1 MELNTYQQEAFNYQR
16 PNIETF
22 GKKNIFWSVFFLL
35 WIIVGGYALYL
46 QIAKGHIVTG
56 MRDNVVW
63 GLFIVN
69 FIFFIGLSYAGAII
83 GGVLHLL
90 KVPWGKPIV
99 RLAQMMTLISV
110 IVGPIFI
117 LLCVGRFDRLHHLFI
132 YPRIQSPMTWDVMAV
147 VTFFAGAVLF
157 LYMALIKD
165 FAVYRDAKMNI
176 PAWKQKLYK
185 ILAIGYR
192 GAASQKRHL
201 LISQNLLAIIMIPL
215 SIIVAS
221 ILSWIFGMTLRPGW
235 HSTIFGPYFVLGAL
249 YSGLGVLIV
258 AMWVYRKM
266 YKLGDYFTDRHFT
279 YLGYGLLVLGAGY
292 GYFTFS
298 EYFTDWFGSA
308 KWDNEVINK
317 LFSMKAYGGWTL
329 FANAAGILLPI
340 LIVAIPA
347 TRKPG
352 YISLAAFV
360 MVIALWVKRYLIIV
374 PTLETPALPM
384 QDTRME
390 FVKYSAT
397 WPEWALTFAGIAT
410 FLLFFT
416 IMSKFVT
423 VVPVTGLEEYNF
435 PHTAHHH
442 AHEPVAEKK
451 EELQKA

>member
-16 PNIETF
+16 PNIEKF
-22 GKKNIFWSVFFLL
+22 GKKNMLWIVFFLL
-35 WIIVGGYALYL
+35 WILVGGYALYL
-46 QIAKGHIVTG
+46 QIAKGHVVTG

-83 GGVLHLL
+83 AGLLHLF

-99 RLAQMMTLISV
+99 RLAQMMTMISV

-117 LLCVGRFDRLHHLFI
+117 LLCVGRFDRLHHLFM
-132 YPRIQSPMTWDVMAV
+132 YPRIQSPLTWDVIAV
-147 VTFFAGAVLF
+147 LTFFVGSALF
-157 LYMALIKD
+157 LYMSLVKD
-165 FAVYRDAKMNI
+165 FAVYRDAKLNI
-176 PAWKQKLYK
+176 PKWRQKVYK
-185 ILAIGYR
+185 FMAIGYR
-192 GAASQKRHL
+192 GTASQKRHL
-201 LISQNLLAIIMIPL
+201 IISQNLLAIIMIPL
-215 SIIVAS
+215 SIIVSS

-249 YSGLGVLIV
+249 YSGCGVLIV

-266 YKLGDYFTDRHFT
+266 YKLENYFTNKHFT
-279 YLGYGLLVLGAGY
+279 NLGYGMMVLAAAY

-308 KWDNEVINK
+308 KWDSEVINK
-317 LFSMKAYGGWTL
+317 LFNPAEYGWWSL
-329 FANAAGILLPI
+329 FANFVGILIPI
-340 LIVAIPA
+340 FIVAIPK

-352 YISLAAFV
+352 WITLAAFF

-384 QDTRME
+384 QDTRIE
-390 FVKYSAT
+390 YVKYSAT

-423 VVPVTGLEEYNF
+423 VVPVSGLEEPEHQHN
-435 PHTAHHH
+435 HHH
-442 AHEPVAEKK
+442 EHLPVKNENVQPA
-451 EELQKA
+451 

>member
-1 MELNTYQQEAFNYQR
+1 MELNTYQQQAFDYQR
-16 PNIETF
+16 SNIEKF
-22 GKKNIFWSVFFLL
+22 GKKNWMWVIFFLI
-35 WIIVGGYALYL
+35 WVIAGGYALYL
-46 QIAKGHIVTG
+46 QISKGHIVTG

-83 GGVLHLL
+83 AGVLHLS

-99 RLAQMMTLISV
+99 RLAQMMTVISV
-110 IVGPIFI
+110 IVGPVFI

-147 VTFFAGAVLF
+147 VTFFAGSVLF

-165 FAVYRDAKMNI
+165 LAVYRDAKLNI

-201 LISQNLLAIIMIPL
+201 IISQNLLAIIMIPL

-258 AMWVYRKM
+258 AMYFYRKL
-266 YKLGDYFTDRHFT
+266 YKLDQYFTDKHFT
-279 YLGYGLLVLGAGY
+279 YLGYALMVLGAGY

-308 KWDNEVINK
+308 KWDSEVINK
-317 LFSMKAYGGWTL
+317 LFSAKEYGGWTL
-329 FANAAGILLPI
+329 FANVFGIVLPI
-340 LIVAIPA
+340 CIAAIPA

-352 YISLAAFV
+352 WITLASFI

-384 QDTRME
+384 QDTRIE
-390 FVKYSAT
+390 YVKYTAT
-397 WPEWALTFAGIAT
+397 WPEWTLTFAGIAT

-416 IMSKFVT
+416 VISKFVT
-423 VVPVTGLEEYNF
+423 VVPVSGLEDTTHH
-435 PHTAHHH
+435 PH
-442 AHEPVAEKK
+442 HEPATITTNEA
-451 EELQKA
+451 QPA

>member
-1 MELNTYQQEAFNYQR
+1 MELNKYQQEAFNYQR
-16 PNIETF
+16 PNIEKF
-22 GKKNIFWSVFFLL
+22 GKRNMIWVIFFLL
-35 WIIVGGYALYL
+35 WILVGGYALYL
-46 QIAKGHIVTG
+46 QIAKGHVVTG

-83 GGVLHLL
+83 AGLLHLF

-99 RLAQMMTLISV
+99 RLAQMMTMISV

-132 YPRIQSPMTWDVMAV
+132 YPRIQSPLTWDVIAV
-147 VTFFAGAVLF
+147 LTFFVGSALF
-157 LYMALIKD
+157 LYMSLVKD
-165 FAVYRDAKMNI
+165 FAVYRDAKLNV
-176 PAWKQKLYK
+176 PKWRQKLYRFM
-185 ILAIGYR
+185 AIGYR
-192 GAASQKRHL
+192 GTASQKRHL
-201 LISQNLLAIIMIPL
+201 IISQNLLAIIMIPL
-215 SIIVAS
+215 SIIVSS

-249 YSGLGVLIV
+249 YSGCGVLIV

-266 YKLGDYFTDRHFT
+266 YKLENYFTNKHFT
-279 YLGYGLLVLGAGY
+279 NLGYGMMVLAAAY

-308 KWDNEVINK
+308 KWDSEVINK
-317 LFSMKAYGGWTL
+317 LFNPAEYGWWSL
-329 FANAAGILLPI
+329 FANFVGILIPI
-340 LIVAIPA
+340 FIVAIPK

-352 YISLAAFV
+352 WITLAAFF

-384 QDTRME
+384 QDTRIE
-390 FVKYSAT
+390 YIKYSAT

-423 VVPVTGLEEYNF
+423 VVPVSGLEEPEHQHN
-435 PHTAHHH
+435 HHH
-442 AHEPVAEKK
+442 EHLPATNENVQPA
-451 EELQKA
+451 

>member
-16 PNIETF
+16 SNIEKF
-22 GKKNIFWSVFFLL
+22 GKKNMLWCIFFLL
-35 WIIVGGYALYL
+35 WIAVGGYALYL
-46 QIAKGHIVTG
+46 QVAKGHIVTG

-83 GGVLHLL
+83 AGVLHLL
-90 KVPWGKPIV
+90 GISWGKPII
-99 RLAQMMTLISV
+99 RLAQMMTIISV
-110 IVGPIFI
+110 VVGPIFI

-132 YPRIQSPMTWDVMAV
+132 YPRIQSPLTWDVMAV
-147 VTFFAGAVLF
+147 LTFFTGSVLF

-165 FAVYRDAKMNI
+165 FAVYRDAKMKV
-176 PAWKQKLYK
+176 PGWKQKLYSA
-185 ILAIGYR
+185 LALGYR

-201 LISQNLLAIIMIPL
+201 IISQNLLAIIMIPL

-249 YSGLGVLIV
+249 YSGVGVLIV

-266 YKLGDYFTDRHFT
+266 YRLENYFTDKHFT
-279 YLGYGLLVLGAGY
+279 YLGYSMMVLAAAY

-298 EYFTDWFGSA
+298 EYFTEWFGSA
-308 KWDNEVINK
+308 KWDNEVIHK
-317 LFSMKAYGGWTL
+317 LFSMQEYGGWTL

-352 YISLAAFV
+352 LITLAAFV
-360 MVIALWVKRYLIIV
+360 MVMALWVKRYLIIV

-384 QDTRME
+384 QETRME
-390 FVKYSAT
+390 YVKYTAT
-397 WPEWALTFAGIAT
+397 WPEWALTFAGIAS

-416 IMSKFVT
+416 LMSKFVT
-423 VVPVTGLEEYNF
+423 VVPVSGLEDCH
-435 PHTAHHH
+435 PHHH
-442 AHEPVAEKK
+442 HPHNEPVVHDKNDTKPA
-451 EELQKA
+451 

>member
-1 MELNTYQQEAFNYQR
+1 MELNSYQQQAFNYQR
-16 PNIETF
+16 PVIEKF
-22 GKKNIFWSVFFLL
+22 GKTTWMWTIFFLL
-35 WIIVGGYALYL
+35 WIMLGGYALYL
-46 QIAKGHIVTG
+46 QISKGHVVTG

-83 GGVLHLL
+83 AGLLHLS

-110 IVGPIFI
+110 VVGPIFI

-147 VTFFAGAVLF
+147 VTFFAGSVLF

-165 FAVYRDAKMNI
+165 FAVYRDANLDI
-176 PAWKQKLYK
+176 PKWKQRLYK
-185 ILAIGYR
+185 FLAIGYR

-201 LISQNLLAIIMIPL
+201 IISQNLLAIIMIPL

-249 YSGLGVLIV
+249 YSGCGVLIV
-258 AMWVYRKM
+258 AMWFYRKR
-266 YKLGDYFTDRHFT
+266 YKLQQYFTDKHFT
-279 YLGYGLLVLGAGY
+279 YLGYGMMILGCAY

-298 EYFTDWFGSA
+298 EYFTDWFGSE
-308 KWDNEVINK
+308 KWDSEVIHK
-317 LFSMKAYGGWTL
+317 LFSTSEYGWWTL
-329 FANAAGILLPI
+329 FANGAGILIPI

-352 YISLAAFV
+352 PITLSAFI
-360 MVIALWVKRYLIIV
+360 MVFALWVKRYLIII

-384 QDTRME
+384 QDTRLE
-390 FVKYSAT
+390 YVKYHAT
-397 WPEWALTFAGIAT
+397 WPEWALTAAGIAT
-410 FLLFFT
+410 FLLFFLV
-416 IMSKFVT
+416 ISKFVT
-423 VVPVTGLEEYNF
+423 VVPVSGLEETEQNRHYE
-435 PHTAHHH
+435 TSIASVKT
-442 AHEPVAEKK
+442 EVA
-451 EELQKA
+451 

>member
-1 MELNTYQQEAFNYQR
+1 MELNTYQQEALNYQR
-16 PNIETF
+16 SNIEKF
-22 GKKNIFWSVFFLL
+22 GKKNWMWSIFFLI
-35 WIIVGGYALYL
+35 WIIAGGYALYL
-46 QIAKGHIVTG
+46 QISKGHIVTG

-83 GGVLHLL
+83 AGVLHLS
-90 KVPWGKPIV
+90 KVPWGKPII
-99 RLAQMMTLISV
+99 RLAQMMTVISV
-110 IVGPIFI
+110 TVGPIFI

-147 VTFFAGAVLF
+147 VTFFAGSVLF

-165 FAVYRDAKMNI
+165 FAVYRDAKLNI

-201 LISQNLLAIIMIPL
+201 IISQNLLAIIMIPL

-258 AMWVYRKM
+258 AMYVYRRM
-266 YKLGDYFTDRHFT
+266 YKLENYFTDKHFT
-279 YLGYGLLVLGAGY
+279 YLAYGLMVLGAGY

-308 KWDNEVINK
+308 KWDSEVINK
-317 LFSMKAYGGWTL
+317 LFSLKEYGGWTL
-329 FANAAGILLPI
+329 FANVAGIVLPI
-340 LIVAIPA
+340 CIAAIPA

-352 YISLAAFV
+352 WITPASFV

-384 QDTRME
+384 QDTRTE
-390 FVKYSAT
+390 FVKYTAT
-397 WPEWALTFAGIAT
+397 WPEWTLTFAGIAT

-416 IMSKFVT
+416 VISKFVT
-423 VVPVTGLEEYNF
+423 VVPVSGLED
-435 PHTAHHH
+435 TTHH
-442 AHEPVAEKK
+442 AHHNESAALKT
-451 EELQKA
+451 EEVQPA